1 MTKEQKRNTVIIVIS
16 LILGYIIGYLT
27 FGFKTDKDIKIYVN
41 GEQQV
46 LRNEDGKK
54 VNPIIKGKELYIPY
68 SELGSFMGY
77 MTIENKDKK
86 EIYLYS
92 VEDTGVQKVKGFST
106 ESIDGIKV
114 TDSVFSE
121 ADYTIMMV
129 WSTWCPD
136 CEKELKDFKENE
148 EEFEKY
154 NVQFISIPTDIPM
167 LKDKYTLTNGEY
179 NKVIE
184 KSYDF
189 NFKYHLFRDNILNSK
204 LVGNSTFIPKL
215 VIFDNMGNLIKIIDK
230 SISSTEL
237 ITIFNGIEG

>member
-16 LILGYIIGYLT
+16 LIIGYIIGCLT
-27 FGFKTDKDIKIYVN
+27 FGYKTDKDIKIFVN

-46 LRNEDGKK
+46 LRNEEGKK
-54 VNPIIKGKELYIPY
+54 VYPIVRGKELYIPY
-68 SELGSFMGY
+68 SELGSFIGY
-77 MTIENKDKK
+77 MTVENEDNN
-86 EIYLYS
+86 EIYLYE
-92 VEDTGVQKVKGFST
+92 VEDTGVQMLKGFST
-106 ESIDGIKV
+106 ETIDGVKV
-114 TDSVFSE
+114 DDSVFAE
-121 ADYTIMMV
+121 TDYTIMMI

-136 CEKELKDFKENE
+136 CEKELKDFKEHE
-148 EEFEKY
+148 KEFEKY

>member
-1 MTKEQKRNTVIIVIS
+1 MTKEQKINTFIIVIS
-16 LILGYIIGYLT
+16 LILGYIMGYLT
-27 FGFKTDKDIKIYVN
+27 FGFKTDKDIKIFVN

-54 VNPIIKGKELYIPY
+54 VYPIIKGKELYIPY

-154 NVQFISIPTDIPM
+154 NVQFISVPTDIPLLSEKEDF
-167 LKDKYTLTNGEY
+167 LKSDYVTVT
-179 NKVIE
+179 E
-184 KSYDF
+184 KSIGF
-189 NFKYHLFRDNILNSK
+189 NFKYHLFRDNVLNTNI
-204 LVGNSTFIPKL
+204 VGNTSFIPKL
-215 VIFDNMGNLIKIIDK
+215 VIFDNLGNLVKIIDK
-230 SISSTEL
+230 QIMSEEL
-237 ITIFNGIEG
+237 ISILDKIS

>member
-1 MTKEQKRNTVIIVIS
+1 MTKEQKINTFIIVIS
-16 LILGYIIGYLT
+16 LILGYIMGYLT
-27 FGFKTDKDIKIYVN
+27 FGFKTDKDIKIFVN

-54 VNPIIKGKELYIPY
+54 VYPIIKGKELYIPY

-154 NVQFISIPTDIPM
+154 NVQFISVPTDIPLLSEKEDF
-167 LKDKYTLTNGEY
+167 LKSDYVTVT
-179 NKVIE
+179 E
-184 KSYDF
+184 KSSGF
-189 NFKYHLFRDNILNSK
+189 NFKYHLFRDNVLNTNI
-204 LVGNSTFIPKL
+204 VGNTSFIPKL
-215 VIFDNMGNLIKIIDK
+215 VIFDNLGNLVKIIDK
-230 SISSTEL
+230 QIMSEEL
-237 ITIFNGIEG
+237 ISILDKIS